1 MLCLQLPPCP
11 SVSHAGFLA
20 PFLVSVVMDGGHLLS
35 AQFMFNN
42 LLHFCAGFVL
52 NFECKTS
59 EVFYGLLVSFFL
71 FPKDVDL
78 EYIMVP
84 ITEQL
89 LEGTEHV
96 SLPSESRQWW
106 LLMLWGS
113 LTCYSTEV
121 CG

>member
-20 PFLVSVVMDGGHLLS
+20 PFLVSAVMDGGHLLS
-35 AQFMFNN
+35 AQFIFNN
-42 LLHFCAGFVL
+42 LLYFCAGFVL
-52 NFECKTS
+52 NFECKTN
-59 EVFYGLLVSFFL
+59 EVFCGLLVSFFL

-96 SLPSESRQWW
+96 SALRITSMMASHALG
-106 LLMLWGS
+106 LLNLLLHRS
-113 LTCYSTEV
+113 
-121 CG
+121 